1 MLKVFWAAT
10 CVAKWISIL
19 CSLGLNSQR
28 GTECVIKALWF
39 LNWLKLLPTFYSAGI
54 STKHTALNQFQPRRE
69 SWKPR
74 KHVVLFTGLFTV
86 RIAEQTPHHF
96 FMLSLQMP
104 PRFGGS
110 DTLFSSPLL
119 KGSDFSLIYYNCE
132 TQGFILV
139 EWFNALSNTQ
149 PKYHK
154 THGFGEELNKSLLTT
169 IKYLTHQYLVTSHE
183 DVQCRK
189 FSLLFPHSVKHQ
201 THNMSHKCFSLWW
214 FISASA
220 S

>member
-1 MLKVFWAAT
+1 MKSAVVHMQMLKVFWATT

-74 KHVVLFTGLFTV
+74 KHVVLFTRLFTV
-86 RIAEQTPHHF
+86 RIAEQTTPPPPF
-96 FMLSLQMP
+96 FMSSLQMP

-110 DTLFSSPLL
+110 DALFYFPSSFL
-119 KGSDFSLIYYNCE
+119 KGRDFSLIFYNCE
-132 TQGFILV
+132 TRGFILV
-139 EWFNALSNTQ
+139 EWFNALSKAQ

-154 THGFGEELNKSLLTT
+154 THLGSEKN
-169 IKYLTHQYLVTSHE
+169 
-183 DVQCRK
+183 
-189 FSLLFPHSVKHQ
+189 
-201 THNMSHKCFSLWW
+201 
-214 FISASA
+214 
-220 S
+220 